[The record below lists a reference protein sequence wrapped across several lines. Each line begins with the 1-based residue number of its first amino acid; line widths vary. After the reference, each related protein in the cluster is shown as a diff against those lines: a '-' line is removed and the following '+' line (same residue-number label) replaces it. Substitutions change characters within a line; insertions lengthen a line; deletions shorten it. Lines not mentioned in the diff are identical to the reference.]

1 MDCCTPKIN
10 TMNKKASFFLLP
22 LVLLSILLLT
32 QCKDKGSAYKPTV
45 IGKAGEMLV
54 VMDDSVKG
62 RAGGKTLLEITK
74 QPVMGLPQGEPLFD
88 VAVIPHR
95 AFTQRLR
102 PFRSLIIVE
111 ISPNEKPAVN
121 YYNDRWASQQAMA
134 QVIAQNSWQLDSLL
148 DAEEIKLVGFFVR
161 AERDR
166 SQRYYRKYI
175 NQELTGMVENKWDAY
190 MIVPVNFK
198 RNKPGKDFSW
208 LSHETP
214 LISQGIYIYSF
225 DYTGPRSIEK
235 SYLLNKRDSVL
246 RINVPGPSEG
256 SYAATETNFP
266 ITYKRFVH
274 NDHQIVE
281 LRGLWKV
288 VGDLMGG
295 PFVSFAHID
304 EVNNRVVVT
313 EGYVYAPEKPE
324 KRNLVWQLESLLYSF
339 RFITGDE
346 EGAE

>member
-1 MDCCTPKIN
+1 MNSCTGKIN
-10 TMNKKASFFLLP
+10 KMNKKASFFLLP
-22 LVLLSILLLT
+22 LALFSILFLT
-32 QCKDKGSAYKPTV
+32 QCKDKGTVYKPNV

-62 RAGGKTLLEITK
+62 GVGGKTLLEIVK
-74 QPVMGLPQGEPLFD
+74 QPVVGLPQAEPLFD

-102 PFRSLIIVE
+102 PFRSLVMVE
-111 ISPNEKPAVN
+111 INPNVKPEVK

-134 QVIAQNSWQLDSLL
+134 QVFAQNSWQLDSLL

-161 AERDR
+161 AERER

-175 NQELTGMVENKWDAY
+175 NQTLTQMVENKWDAF
-190 MIVPVNFK
+190 MIVPLNFK
-198 RNKPGKDFSW
+198 KNKPGKDFTW

-225 DYTGPRSIEK
+225 DYTGPQSIEK

-256 SYAATETNFP
+256 SYVATETNFP
-266 ITYKRFVH
+266 ITYKHFVH

-295 PFVSFAHID
+295 PFVSFSHID

-313 EGYVYAPEKPE
+313 EGYVYAPEKPN

-339 RFITGDE
+339 
-346 EGAE
+346 